1 MPLAGTKW
9 GINRGQDSA
18 DFKEHPELL
27 NKQAS
32 APQVLQKKP
41 LKNCQHTKHGKALL
55 TNLHTACQP
64 TPHLCKTQQLKKQ
77 QHHSAQGMYHKHK
90 HSS

>member
-32 APQVLQKKP
+32 APQVLQKNSSRTVNTP
-41 LKNCQHTKHGKALL
+41 NTGKLF
-55 TNLHTACQP
+55 
-64 TPHLCKTQQLKKQ
+64 
-77 QHHSAQGMYHKHK
+77 
-90 HSS
+90 